1 MDDLRLFLP
10 GLAARG
16 SLYRP
21 GLPNSW
27 RALEP
32 PPLSQTHGRFR
43 VYRDWL
49 LGVLAHGGR
58 PVQLAGH
65 SMSAA
70 LAITAAADLPDL
82 VERLILFLPA
92 GLPLSKPM
100 LASLML
106 LVGQAFQGLYP
117 AGEVAAVVTAT
128 TRHPWA
134 TYRLA
139 REAHDLDLREEMD
152 RVSAAGIPTLV
163 VGCATDTLITPA
175 ICETV
180 ARRLGGECR
189 QVEGGGHM
197 WMLSNWPE
205 FQGILDR

>member
-1 MDDLRLFLP
+1 MDQLRLFLP
-10 GLAARG
+10 GFAVRG

-32 PPLSQTHGRFR
+32 PPLSRTHGRFQ

-49 LGVLAHGGR
+49 LGVLTHEGR

-65 SMSAA
+65 SMGAA
-70 LAITAAADLPDL
+70 LAITAAADRPDL
-82 VERLILFLPA
+82 VERLILFSPA

-100 LASLML
+100 LDSLVL
-106 LVGQAFQGLYP
+106 LTRQALQGLYP
-117 AGEVAAVVTAT
+117 AAEVAAVVTAT

-139 REAHDLDLREEMD
+139 REAHDLDLREEMG

-163 VGCATDTLITPA
+163 VGCATDTLTTPA
-175 ICETV
+175 VCEAV

-197 WMLSNWPE
+197 WMLSNWPG
-205 FQGILDR
+205 FQGILGR